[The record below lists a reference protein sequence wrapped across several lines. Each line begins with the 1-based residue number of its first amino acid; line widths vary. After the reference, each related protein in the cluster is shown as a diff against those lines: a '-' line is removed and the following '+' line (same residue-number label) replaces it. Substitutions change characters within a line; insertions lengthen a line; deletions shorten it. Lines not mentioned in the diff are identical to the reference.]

1 METAIV
7 RHILEAKAPAI

>member
-7 RHILEAKAPAI
+7 CKMRT